1 MLLFFFHAGTEN
13 EDRTDLRSVLLP
25 SGDLKGT
32 YFPSLYVYAYFIVA
46 KWSVILFFRFFFFFY
61 FLVSFII
68 LLQTMSHFLKWRV
81 LVKLFHHA
89 FYFLFVCLYNLVSHP
104 AVKNDQSVFASQF
117 SLKWLTNSSSRD
129 SDAGSRLSSQ
139 DDSHCYGQQSFIGLS
154 LRIASLPFHLFFWG
168 GGMVLLHVGYVG
180 LWSSDCLFV
189 DLLFP
194 RSNQLLYYCSSCL
207 TLDVACDVIFV
218 GQFKLITEMFHITH
232 RALHIGLTTTIQH
245 YNRIMRLDILSTHSY
260 IKKKSQSV
268 AILFLK
274 SNWTLCEV
282 AKEIAPILMMNKQI
296 GLLCVNL

>member
-25 SGDLKGT
+25 SGDLKGN
-32 YFPSLYVYAYFIVA
+32 YFPSPYVHAYFIVA
-46 KWSVILFFRFFFFFY
+46 KWSVILSFRFFCF
-61 FLVSFII
+61 FLVSFN

-260 IKKKSQSV
+260 ILKTQSFT
-268 AILFLK
+268 ILFLK
-274 SNWTLCEV
+274 SN
-282 AKEIAPILMMNKQI
+282 
-296 GLLCVNL
+296 